1 MHPQCGGARG
11 PSLWGVRATPQSS
24 NQAGNVLR
32 VRGLIIEYKQG
43 HERAGFGV
51 LDKRRVV
58 LGMDHPSREAI
69 SRSVLLYQGFAVIST
84 LPPGVER

>member
-11 PSLWGVRATPQSS
+11 PCLWAVRATPQSS

-51 LDKRRVV
+51 LHNGKVL

-69 SRSVLLYQGFAVIST
+69 ALSVLLDQGFAVISS
-84 LPPGVER
+84 LPPGV